1 MIMNKTDLLDVDVI
15 EADIGTKLVGTR
27 VLVYK
32 STASTNDIAWEYAAN
47 KANSGLAVFA
57 ESQSAGRGRHGNKW
71 LSAPGQSVLLS
82 ILLKNFS
89 CPAELITLAAAV
101 ATAKA
106 ISKVAALDRA
116 AARIKWPNDIML
128 NGKKVAGILLESK
141 VSSAGTDY
149 VIGIGINC
157 RQPKEFFDETNLQMP
172 ATSIDME
179 SGKVTARNLLARELL
194 ICLDEWIVA
203 AKDAPDTIIESWQQ
217 LSCQLGS
224 RLTVQC
230 DQQLFSGNCIG
241 IDPTKGLIMQL
252 DSGTV
257 RMFDAAHT
265 TVVKDE

>member
-1 MIMNKTDLLDVDVI
+1 MSKTELLDVDVI
-15 EADIGTKLVGTR
+15 EAGLSAKLIGTK

-71 LSAPGQSVLLS
+71 VSAPSQSILLS

-101 ATAKA
+101 AAAQA
-106 ISKVAALDRA
+106 ITKVAGLDQA

-128 NGKKVAGILLESK
+128 SGKKVAGILLESK
-141 VSSAGTDY
+141 VSSAGGDY

-157 RQPKEFFDETNLQMP
+157 RQSKDFFDETNLQMP
-172 ATSIDME
+172 ATSIDLE
-179 SGKVTARNLLARELL
+179 SGGIIDRNLLARKLL
-194 ICLDEWIVA
+194 ICLDKWIA
-203 AKDAPDTIIESWQQ
+203 TAKNAPDTIIRSWQQ
-217 LSCQLGS
+217 LSSQLGS
-224 RLTVQC
+224 RLTLQC

-265 TVVKDE
+265 TVVKCE

>member
-1 MIMNKTDLLDVDVI
+1 MSKTDLLDVDVI
-15 EADIGTKLVGTR
+15 EADIGTKLVGTK

-47 KANSGLAVFA
+47 KANTGLAVFA

-101 ATAKA
+101 ATVQA

-116 AARIKWPNDIML
+116 VARIKWPNDIML
-128 NGKKVAGILLESK
+128 GGKKVAGILLESK
-141 VSSAGTDY
+141 TDSGETDY

-157 RQPKEFFDETNLQMP
+157 RQPKEFFDETKLQMP

-179 SGKVTARNLLARELL
+179 SGSVTDRNLLARELL
-194 ICLDEWIVA
+194 ICLDEWIA
-203 AKDAPDTIIESWQQ
+203 TAKGTPDTIIRSWQQ
-217 LSCQLGS
+217 LSNQLGS

-265 TVVKDE
+265 TVVKYE